1 MHNTYKSNFRW
12 MTGEHII
19 EGIGKC
25 RIIIRDGQ
33 VVEVHEPLIRECPLT
48 KRFAYPI
55 DKITPESVKKNIEH
69 RISSFGMFTSERQI
83 FSEDSFVGF
92 GASEMLGNA
101 LAKGII
107 DAAVIACDG
116 VGTVVVTDPAMIQG
130 IGGRMSGL
138 VSTKPIPEVIKK
150 VQEGGGFVPDPNH
163 ASMDPLLGIR
173 AAHNAGF
180 HRLAVTV
187 AGADVAELVRKTD
200 PDAVIVVVHTT
211 GTTEDEAERLLQ
223 VADLITSCASKAIR
237 EICGPKALLQAG
249 SAIPVFAMTT
259 KGKDI
264 IIERMRVIT
273 NPLYVSHANLP
284 VRGENDP
291 NPLI

>member
-1 MHNTYKSNFRW
+1 
-12 MTGEHII
+12 MTDEHII

-25 RIIIRDGQ
+25 RIIIRDEQ
-33 VVEVHEPLIRECPLT
+33 VVEVGEPFIRECPLT

-55 DKITPESVKKNIEH
+55 DRITTESVKKNIEN
-69 RISSFGMFTSERQI
+69 RISSYGMFTSKREI

-101 LAKGII
+101 LAKGVI

-116 VGTVVVTDPAMIQG
+116 VGTVVVTDPAMVQG

-138 VSTKPIPEVIKK
+138 VSTTPIPDVIKK
-150 VQEGGGFVPDPNH
+150 IQDGGGIVPDPNH
-163 ASMDPLLGIR
+163 ASMDPLLGVR

-187 AGADVAELVRKTD
+187 ASADAAELVRKAD
-200 PDAVIVVVHTT
+200 PDVVIVVVHTT
-211 GTTEDEAERLLQ
+211 GTTDGEAERLVR
-223 VADLITSCASKAIR
+223 VADIITSCASKAIR
-237 EICGPKALLQAG
+237 AICGPKALLQAG
-249 SAIPVFAMTT
+249 SAIPVFAMTP

-273 NPLYVSHANLP
+273 NPLYVSHAKLP
-284 VRGENDP
+284 VQGENDP